1 MAINVSLTPFF
12 EKFIDDKVKSGRYNS
27 ASELVRE
34 ALRVFV
40 EHVHI
45 QELRRQQLESKIDEG
60 LASLDAGKGIPAEQV
75 RADLN
80 KEREKYRRDK
90 KAKAA

>member
-12 EKFIDDKVKSGRYNS
+12 EKFIEEKVKSGRYNS

-40 EHVHI
+40 EHLQV
-45 QELRRQQLESKIDEG
+45 QELRRQHLESKIDEG
-60 LASLDAGKGIPAEQV
+60 LASLDDGKGIPAEMV
-75 RADLN
+75 KDGM
-80 KEREKYRRDK
+80 RRMKSEYLKKRTK
-90 KAKAA
+90 KAA

>member
-12 EKFIDDKVKSGRYNS
+12 EKFIEDKVKSGRYNS

-45 QELRRQQLESKIDEG
+45 QELRRQQLEYKIDEG
-60 LASLDAGKGIPAEQV
+60 LASLEAGDGIPADQV
-75 RADLN
+75 KDGM
-80 KEREKYRRDK
+80 RRMKSEYLKKRTK
-90 KAKAA
+90 KAA